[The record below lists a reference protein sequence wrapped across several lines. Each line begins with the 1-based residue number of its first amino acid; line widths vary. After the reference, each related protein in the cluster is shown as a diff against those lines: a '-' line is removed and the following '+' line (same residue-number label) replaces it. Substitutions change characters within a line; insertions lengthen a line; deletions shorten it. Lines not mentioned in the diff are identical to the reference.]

1 MKIKLVH
8 DPAIPD
14 GPAQALR
21 IQDAIDAVH
30 DGGGGTVT
38 LGPGLYVCSSIFL
51 RTGVELHLE
60 YGCMVKAWADLEDY
74 TDIKD
79 AAENKDQSC
88 VHLLQAIDETDI
100 AITGRGTIDGNDMA
114 FWEPI
119 EDPAKYMYG
128 IFRYDI
134 KDTPRHRPSPLVQ
147 LVGCRNVRVDGV
159 TIQNFPG
166 WALHVYDCDLANVTN
181 LIVRGHPFGPHTDGI
196 GINGSRNVMVSHCDV
211 DTGDDAIII
220 KATNTDSVCRNVV
233 VTNCVTASN
242 CSGLGLGADVYGI
255 ISDVTFSNCVV
266 KKALRMIQVEM
277 WFPGTVQR
285 AVFSGISGRTFPD
298 EGVACERPIYIDIQ
312 EQLRKGGE
320 LGQVKDM
327 VFRDILC
334 ESRGRIMMTAQ
345 DGSRIDG
352 VTLDNVVIDVP
363 QIEDPQV
370 VMPRAVSMQNSNHS
384 PATRALRAGVVADNI
399 DRLTMRDVEYRWPK
413 DAAVPMHG
421 LACRGVRGLIEDC
434 PRLAASTPDAQRV
447 FEVE

>member
-1 MKIKLVH
+1 MKIKVVH
-8 DPAIPD
+8 DPD
-14 GPAQALR
+14 TPAGQPTAER

-38 LGPGLYVCSSIFL
+38 LGPGAYTASTVFL

-60 YGCMVKAWADLEDY
+60 YGCVVRAWETLEDY
-74 TDIKD
+74 PEIKD
-79 AAENKDQSC
+79 AAENKDQSK
-88 VHLLQAIDETDI
+88 VHLIAAVGEQDI
-100 AITGRGTIDGNDMA
+100 AITGRGVIDGNDMA

-134 KDTPRHRPSPLVQ
+134 KQSPRHRPSPLVQ
-147 LVGCRNVRVDGV
+147 IVSCRNVRVDGV
-159 TIQNFPG
+159 TIRNMPG
-166 WALHVYDCDLANVTN
+166 WALHVFDCDTASVTN
-181 LIVRGHPFGPHTDGI
+181 VIIRGHPFGPHTDGI
-196 GINGSRNVMVSHCDV
+196 GINGSRDVIVSNCDV

-285 AVFSGISGRTFPD
+285 AVFSGIAGRTMPD
-298 EGVACERPIYIDIQ
+298 DGVECERPIYIDIQ
-312 EQLRKGGE
+312 EQLRENGE
-320 LGQVKDM
+320 LGKIKDM

-345 DGSRIDG
+345 DGARIDG

-363 QIEDPQV
+363 EIEDPQA
-370 VMPRAVSMQNSNHS
+370 VMPRAVSLQNSNHS
-384 PATRALRAGVVADNI
+384 PETRTARAGVVADNV
-399 DRLTMRDVEYRWPK
+399 DRLTMRGVEYRWP
-413 DAAVPMHG
+413 DNARMPMHG
-421 LACRGVRGLIEDC
+421 LATRGTKGIIDDS
-434 PRLAASTPDAQRV
+434 PRLTASQDG
-447 FEVE
+447 VERIAEI